1 MPRDSSPLLAGPVGR
16 FVWPFRPPAPSS
28 GYRIPRRDPEALCN
42 FRGVD
47 PVSNGMR
54 SADPRAERT
63 SAEEDDEL
71 VRRSLSGDTDAFQS
85 LVERHRDVVFRVAAR
100 VVGVGDAD
108 DVSQDAFLRA
118 FHRLSRYRQQGSFRA
133 WLLQITHNA
142 AVTAAT
148 RRRPE
153 TVDPTSASLE
163 SAALGVREPAE
174 RLESSERRER
184 LETKILGLRPA
195 HRTVLVL
202 RDVEGLSYE
211 EIAEVTDTPLG
222 SVKGRLSR
230 ARSEMI
236 ELLRTNTYDWDL
248 PE

>member
-1 MPRDSSPLLAGPVGR
+1 M
-16 FVWPFRPPAPSS
+16 
-28 GYRIPRRDPEALCN
+28 LCN
-42 FRGVD
+42 FPSVDGVSK
-47 PVSNGMR
+47 PVRTS
-54 SADPRAERT
+54 DPRAEKT
-63 SAEEDDEL
+63 AAEEDDEL
-71 VRRSLSGDTDAFQS
+71 VRRSLAGETDAFQA

-100 VVGVGDAD
+100 VVGAGDAD

-118 FHRLSRYRQQGSFRA
+118 FHRLSRYRQQGAFRA

-153 TVDPTSASLE
+153 SVDPASAALE
-163 SAALGVREPAE
+163 SAALGSREPAE

-184 LETKILGLRPA
+184 LESKILGLRPA

-211 EIAEVTDTPLG
+211 EISDVTDTPLG
-222 SVKGRLSR
+222 SVKGRINR
-230 ARSEMI
+230 ARTEMI
-236 ELLRTNTYDWDL
+236 DLLRTNTYDWDL